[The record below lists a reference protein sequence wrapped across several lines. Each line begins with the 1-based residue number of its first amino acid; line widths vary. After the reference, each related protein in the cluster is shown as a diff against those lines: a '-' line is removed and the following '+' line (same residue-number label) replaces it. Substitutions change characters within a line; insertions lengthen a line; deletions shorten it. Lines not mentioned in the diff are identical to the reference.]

1 MTRYVMVIDQ
11 RRCIGCHSCTVAC
24 RTWNKLPLDIVYNPV
39 VTEGAQGNLL
49 DEATGK
55 RYDMSYAPIEE

>member
-1 MTRYVMVIDQ
+1 MAYHDANY
-11 RRCIGCHSCTVAC
+11 GYLYDA
-24 RTWNKLPLDIVYNPV
+24 
-39 VTEGAQGNLL
+39 AQGNLL